1 MAATVAAFAARMAI
15 IDVSNDFASRQ
26 RIGPAFGRACGG
38 GETMCA
44 PLMYPATSVHRPAST
59 MTPTV
64 NRYGL
69 TTILALL
76 LVCAAATT
84 RAEDIVLKD
93 AASMTGTVM
102 WLSSGA
108 PGLVLAVVRG
118 EESVVLG
125 FGETRPGG
133 KVEPDGRSILRM
145 GSIAKVMAGQMLASM
160 AADGTVKLVDPLA
173 KYAPSGAK
181 VPAFAGRE
189 ITLLDLA
196 TYTAGLP
203 RELPD
208 APDPQPGQNPF
219 TGFQADAYWRWLP
232 QAKLPYAPGSGA
244 MYSNLGFGLLGV
256 PLAMTGID
264 LDGKEA
270 PLWETPTAM
279 DPSGNVFTTGD
290 DMTKWMR
297 WHLAVND
304 AAGAEV
310 RMIDHA
316 PYRWH
321 DGLNAAVG
329 VGGKDMDA
337 LGLGWIISL
346 PKEKRPL
353 IMAKSGGIAG
363 FMTYVVLAPTRG
375 VGVFVAV
382 NRLNFSIFE
391 GLTSAAHELVADL
404 APR

>member
-1 MAATVAAFAARMAI
+1 
-15 IDVSNDFASRQ
+15 
-26 RIGPAFGRACGG
+26 
-38 GETMCA
+38 
-44 PLMYPATSVHRPAST
+44 
-59 MTPTV
+59 MTPKV
-64 NRYGL
+64 NGL
-69 TTILALL
+69 ATILAML

-93 AASMTGTVM
+93 AATMTGGVI
-102 WLSSGA
+102 WLNSGA

-118 EESVVLG
+118 DESIVLG
-125 FGETRPGG
+125 YGETRPGS

-145 GSIAKVMAGQMLASM
+145 GSIAKVMAGQTLASM
-160 AADGTVKLVDPLA
+160 TADGTVKLVDPLA

-208 APDPQPGQNPF
+208 APDPRPGENPF
-219 TGFQADAYWRWLP
+219 AGFQADAYWRWLA

-244 MYSNLGFGLLGV
+244 MYSNLGFGLLGEALAKAGGKPFAALLAERV
-256 PLAMTGID
+256 ATPLGMADTTTKLSAAQMPRAMTGLD

-270 PLWETPTAM
+270 PLWETPAAM
-279 DPSGNVFTTGD
+279 DASGNVFTTAD

-310 RMIDHA
+310 RTIDHA

-321 DGLNAAVG
+321 DGLKAAVG
-329 VGGKDMDA
+329 VGGSEMDA

-353 IMAKSGGIAG
+353 IMTKSGGIAG

-382 NRLNFSIFE
+382 NRLNFAMFE
-391 GLTSAAHELVADL
+391 GLSGAARDLVADL

>member
-1 MAATVAAFAARMAI
+1 MLSCDKLPPNRRVPMTPRL
-15 IDVSNDFASRQ
+15 NR
-26 RIGPAFGRACGG
+26 
-38 GETMCA
+38 
-44 PLMYPATSVHRPAST
+44 YRPA
-59 MTPTV
+59 V
-64 NRYGL
+64 
-69 TTILALL
+69 IFALL
-76 LVCAAATT
+76 AAGASANPA
-84 RAEDIVLKD
+84 RAGDIVLKD
-93 AASMTGTVM
+93 AASMTGAVM

-125 FGETRPGG
+125 FGETRPGS

-145 GSIAKVMAGQMLASM
+145 GSIAKVMAGHVLASM
-160 AADGTVKLVDPLA
+160 AADGTVKLVHPLA
-173 KYAPSGAK
+173 KYAPAGAK
-181 VPAFAGRE
+181 VPTYTGRE

-208 APDPQPGQNPF
+208 APDPQPGENPF
-219 TGFQADAYWRWLP
+219 ASFQADAYWRWLA

-244 MYSNLGFGLLGV
+244 MYSNLGFGLLGEALAKAGGKSYGAV
-256 PLAMTGID
+256 LAERVAGPLGMVDTTTKLSAAQTPRAMTGID

-279 DPSGNVFTTGD
+279 DASGNVFTTGD
-290 DMTKWMR
+290 DMVKWMR
-297 WHLAVND
+297 WHLAVDD

-310 RMIDHA
+310 RLIDHA

-321 DGLNAAVG
+321 DGLKAAVG
-329 VGGKDMDA
+329 VGGEKMDG
-337 LGLGWIISL
+337 LGLGWIISMAR
-346 PKEKRPL
+346 EKRPVIL
-353 IMAKSGGIAG
+353 TKSGGIAG

-382 NRLNFSIFE
+382 NRLNFPMFE
-391 GLTSAAHELVADL
+391 GLTSAVHDLVADL